1 MSRVRRLA
9 LIIGGSLTALSVVL
23 LVAGIVIVQTD
34 WFRNL
39 VRQKI
44 VSAVETGTG
53 GRAEIGSFA
62 FDWRRLRADVRDF
75 VVHGLEPAGAAP
87 LFRARLVE
95 VDLKL
100 ISPFKG
106 MVDIAYLLV
115 DTPQAHVIVYPDGH
129 TNVPSPKVQSASNK
143 SGLETIVDL
152 AIGRFDLRNGSLTF
166 AESRSDFSA
175 SGGNLRAQIAYNP
188 LHPSYRGEVDI
199 SPLHL
204 TSAGNA
210 PLDVD
215 VRLPLVLEKDKIT
228 LADARLTTPLS
239 QVVVSGSMEH
249 LVAPRTS
256 AHIVAR
262 VALEE
267 ANRAAGLGLALDTA
281 HGPRVLNAD
290 ITTTMDASHI
300 GVQNARITLGRS
312 EIEASG
318 TLQDAQR
325 PGAFEFNSTLALGE
339 LSRLFRSSTRPEA
352 TVRLGGNATLEPN
365 RIDLSGLH
373 LAAFGGNFTGS
384 ATIENLEQFRLLGNL
399 SGFDIAQTARIFVP
413 AGLGYDGIVSGP
425 VAAEGNLKN
434 SASLVARANL
444 TIAPAP
450 RGVPVSG
457 RLNADYNGRADIV
470 TLSRSYLALPH
481 SRIDFSGSL
490 GQRLD
495 IRLVSRNLDDFRPV
509 AAIPVVLH
517 GGVATI
523 NATVSGKLSAPQ
535 IAAQVAM
542 TNFSAEGRP
551 FTRFA
556 AAVSASK
563 SGASVANGV
572 LTQGALLAQFSATVG
587 LRNWKP
593 DNDEPLHLDATVR
606 NADVRDVL
614 ALAGQANPPVTGA
627 LTADVHINGTMG
639 DPRGNADLTVVH
651 GTAEGEHFDSLTAR
665 VVMTPG
671 SIAIPTLQW
680 IAGASRLDA
689 NASYRH
695 AAGTLERGTL
705 QAHVASNQIQLAQLQ
720 SLVKDRPGLRGILSL
735 NADAAATVDPS
746 AGVQVTG
753 LHANAAARGLQ
764 MDGKNLG
771 DFTVAANSAG
781 STVEY
786 DVNSDFA
793 GSTIRVNG
801 QSLLTGDHRTTAHA
815 VIANLPIDQ
824 VLAIAGRS
832 DLPVKGILAANA
844 QVSGTLQ
851 EPHAGATV
859 TITKGTAYQEPFD
872 RLQATVNY
880 SNQLVDVPQF
890 RLDAGPSNIEL
901 TASFAHPPNDLE
913 NGQVRFHVR
922 SNPLQLTRFHTA
934 QQFKPGL
941 AGVVELAADGA
952 ATLRRNAAPLVSTL
966 SANLSAK
973 SLTVNKKPVGDLT
986 ATAETHGKEVA
997 FHVTSDFA
1005 HANIKGDG
1013 RLELGGDYP
1022 LTAQLNFSNV
1032 TYSGLSNWTGGA
1044 APGID
1049 ASLDGKASVSG
1060 PMSHTEALRGSIEL
1074 SKLEAHAVNVAKGA
1088 KPRVNFELHNEGP
1101 VVVSLDRSVVTIQ
1114 SARITGPSTNLAITG
1129 TASIADPQK
1138 LNVRADG
1145 SVKLDILEAFDPEIF
1160 SDGTVVLNAAIT
1172 GTTAKPAVNG
1182 RLQLQNVSFH
1192 MLDAPNGL
1200 SNGNGAITFNGT
1212 QAIIQNI
1219 TGETGGGKITL
1230 TGFANY
1236 GGPEMQFR
1244 VQAAADKVHV
1254 EYPPTVSTE
1263 ASAQLTLAGTTAHSL
1278 LSGTVTILDVA
1289 LHSHS
1294 DVGSML
1300 NSAATPPSTSATTG
1314 ILGGLR
1320 FAVRIQTAP
1329 DIHFRTTLA
1338 ENLQAE
1344 ARLTLVG
1351 TVDHPGMVGRAVVSQ
1366 GEVVFFGNKYTIDQG
1381 TISFFDPRKIN
1392 PELNVDLETKVQ
1404 GVDVSLRISGPMDRM
1419 KLSYRSDPPMQ
1430 FSDLATLLASG
1441 KLTTTDPVLAAR
1453 QPTAT
1458 QQSFEQTGASTLL
1471 GQAVGNPVSGRLQ
1484 RLFGVSKLKI
1494 DPQIT
1499 GASNTPQ
1506 ATLTLQQQITRELT
1520 FTYIQDITQSN
1531 PQIIRIEWAINP
1543 RWSAIAAR
1551 DLNGSL
1557 DLDFFYK
1564 RRFR

>member
-1 MSRVRRLA
+1 MTRARRLA
-9 LIIGGSLTALSVVL
+9 LIVGGSLTGLLVVL
-23 LVAGIVIVQTD
+23 LAVGIVIVQTD

-39 VRQKI
+39 VRRKI

-62 FDWRRLRADVRDF
+62 FDWRHLRADVRDF

-100 ISPFKG
+100 TSPFKG
-106 MVDIAYLLV
+106 AVDIAYLLA
-115 DTPQAHVIVYPDGH
+115 DTPQANVIVYPDGH
-129 TNVPSPKVQSASNK
+129 TNVPSPKVTTTGNK

-152 AIGRFDLRNGSLTF
+152 AIGRFDLRNGSFTF
-166 AESRSDFSA
+166 AGRQSDLSA

-188 LHPSYRGEVDI
+188 LHPSYRGEIDI

-204 TSAGNA
+204 KSAGNA

-228 LADARLTTPLS
+228 LADARLNTPLS

-249 LVAPRTS
+249 LIAPRAV

-267 ANRAAGLGLALDTA
+267 ANRAAGLGLVLDAA
-281 HGPRVLNAD
+281 HGPRILNAD
-290 ITTTMDASHI
+290 ITASMDE
-300 GVQNARITLGRS
+300 NRIEFGSLRLG
-312 EIEASG
+312 
-318 TLQDAQR
+318 
-325 PGAFEFNSTLALGE
+325 ALGG
-339 LSRLFRSSTRPEA
+339 S
-352 TVRLGGNATLEPN
+352 
-365 RIDLSGLH
+365 
-373 LAAFGGNFTGS
+373 FTGS
-384 ATIENLEQFRLLGNL
+384 AVIEHMEQFRVTGNV
-399 SGFDIAQTARIFVP
+399 SGFDIAQTARVFMP
-413 AGLGYDGIVSGP
+413 TALGYDGIVSGP

-434 SASLVARANL
+434 GSSLVAHAGL
-444 TIAPAP
+444 VIAPAP
-450 RGVPVSG
+450 RGMPVSG
-457 RLNADYNGRADIV
+457 RLNADYNGAAGTV
-470 TLSRSYLALPH
+470 ALSRSYVALPN
-481 SRIDFSGSL
+481 SRIDLSGTL
-490 GQRLD
+490 GQRID
-495 IRLVSRNLDDFRPV
+495 VRLVSRNLNDFRPV
-509 AAIPVVLH
+509 AAIPVVLN
-517 GGVATI
+517 GGVATV
-523 NATVSGKLSAPQ
+523 NATVSGSLSAPQ
-535 IAAQVAM
+535 IAAQVAV
-542 TNFSAEGRP
+542 TNFSAEGRQ

-556 AAVSASK
+556 ADVNASRT
-563 SGASVANGV
+563 GASVANGA
-572 LTQGALLAQFSATVG
+572 LTHGALLAQFSATVG

-593 DNDEPLHLDATVR
+593 ENDEPLHLDATIR

-614 ALAGQANPPVTGA
+614 ALAGQADPPVTGA
-627 LTADVHINGTMG
+627 LAAAAHVDGTIG
-639 DPRGNADLTVVH
+639 DPRGNADFTVVN
-651 GTAEGEHFDSLTAR
+651 GTAEGERFDSLTAH
-665 VVMTPG
+665 VIMTQG
-671 SIAIPTLQW
+671 SIAIPTLALV
-680 IAGASRLDA
+680 AGPARLDA
-689 NASYRH
+689 NAAYQH
-695 AAGTLERGTL
+695 ARGTLERGTL
-705 QAHVASNQIQLAQLQ
+705 QAHVTSNQIQLAQFQ
-720 SLVKDRPGLRGILSL
+720 SLAKSRPGLRGMLSL
-735 NADAAATVDPS
+735 NADAAAAVDPS
-746 AGVQVTG
+746 AGFRLTS
-753 LHANAAARGLQ
+753 LHANAAAHGLQ
-764 MDGKNLG
+764 MEGKSLG
-771 DFTVAANSAG
+771 DFTAAASSAG

-786 DVNSDFA
+786 DVNSNFA

-801 QSLLTGDHRTTAHA
+801 QSLLTGDHRTTATA
-815 VIANLPIDQ
+815 AIASLPIDQ
-824 VLAIAGRS
+824 VLALAGRG
-832 DLPVKGILAANA
+832 DLPLKGMLAANA

-851 EPHAGATV
+851 DPRAGATF
-859 TITKGTAYQEPFD
+859 TITKGSAYQEPFD

-880 SNQLVDVPQF
+880 SSQSIDVPQF
-890 RLDAGPSNIEL
+890 RLEDGPSNIEL
-901 TASFAHPPNDLE
+901 TASFTHPPNDLE

-952 ATLRRNAAPLVSTL
+952 ATLRANAAPLVSTL
-966 SANLSAK
+966 TANLSAK
-973 SLTVNKKPVGDLT
+973 SLTVNKKPVGDVT
-986 ATAETHGKEVA
+986 ATAQTQGREVT
-997 FHVTSDFA
+997 FHLTSDFA
-1005 HANIKGDG
+1005 RANIKGDG

-1022 LTAQLNFSNV
+1022 LTAQLNFTNL
-1032 TYSGLSNWTGGA
+1032 TYSGLSNWIGGA
-1044 APGID
+1044 QPGLE
-1049 ASLDGKASVSG
+1049 ASLEGRASVSG
-1060 PMSHTEALRGSIEL
+1060 PLSRTEALQGTVEL
-1074 SKLEAHAVNVAKGA
+1074 SKLEAHSVVAA
-1088 KPRVNFELHNEGP
+1088 KSAQPRVKMELHNAGP

-1114 SARITGPSTNLAITG
+1114 SARITGPSTNLTLSG
-1129 TASIADPQK
+1129 TASLGDPQK
-1138 LNVRADG
+1138 LNLRAEG
-1145 SVKLDILEAFDPEIF
+1145 NVQLDVLEAIDPDIF
-1160 SDGTVVLNAAIT
+1160 SAGNVVLNAAIT
-1172 GTTAKPAVNG
+1172 GTTAKPAING
-1182 RLQLQNVSFH
+1182 RLQLQNASFN

-1200 SNGNGAITFNGT
+1200 SNGNGTITFNGT
-1212 QAIIQNI
+1212 EAVIQNL
-1219 TGETGGGKITL
+1219 TGETGGGKIAL

-1244 VQAAADKVHV
+1244 IQATAEKVRV
-1254 EYPPTVSTE
+1254 EYPATVSTE
-1263 ASAQLTLAGTTAHSL
+1263 ASAQLTFAGTTARSL

-1300 NSAATPPSTSATTG
+1300 NSAATPPSTTTATTG
-1314 ILGGLR
+1314 LLAGMR
-1320 FAVRIQTAP
+1320 FVVRIQTAP
-1329 DIHFRTTLA
+1329 NIHFRTTLA

-1351 TVDHPGMVGRAVVSQ
+1351 TLDQPGMVGRASVTQ
-1366 GEVVFFGNKYTIDQG
+1366 GEVVFFGNKYTVNQG

-1404 GVDVSLRISGPMDRM
+1404 GVDVTLRISGPMDRM
-1419 KLSYRSDPPMQ
+1419 KLSYSSDPPMQ

-1458 QQSFEQTGASTLL
+1458 QQSFEQTGASALL

-1499 GASNTPQ
+1499 GASSTPQ